1 MTTSDNELLI
11 YQAEN
16 GAIALKAD
24 AKLETVWASQKEM
37 AQIFSVT
44 PQNITLHLKRIY
56 KEGELEEQA
65 TCKES
70 LHVQSEGKRQ
80 VKRLVKSLSATAYC

>member
-37 AQIFSVT
+37 AQI
-44 PQNITLHLKRIY
+44 LCY
-56 KEGELEEQA
+56 A
-65 TCKES
+65 TKHHAS
-70 LHVQSEGKRQ
+70 P
-80 VKRLVKSLSATAYC
+80 